1 MACITRCILRW
12 GLISGLALGGATLLI
27 GPERV
32 GAGFHQLQS
41 KARGA
46 VDQFMDNPTA
56 MRRQLEQLADEY
68 PDRIA
73 EVGGEIVEVEYQISQ
88 IDYDLEISR
97 RVVTMT
103 TDDLKVLKTLV
114 AQAEAKQAVA
124 ARQVSFRYDGTR
136 FNINQ
141 ARAEAS
147 RINDLRVSYK
157 DRYAADSQ
165 QYEFLAQQK
174 TRLVEILNSLEGDFS
189 KYQSQLWQLDHQID
203 AIERNERLI
212 ELTKKQHETLASYD
226 KFEKLGNLGQIEAKL
241 AEIRTIQEAQLQ
253 TLANMGFKDN
263 YYKRAETELGMMDLD
278 DDPFANIFDDVDE
291 EEVDVDIE
299 STQSIAYRSH
309 EAS

>member
-73 EVGGEIVEVEYQISQ
+73 EVRGEIAEIDHQIGRLVH
-88 IDYDLEISR
+88 DVEISK
-97 RVVTMT
+97 RVVALT
-103 TDDLKVLKTLV
+103 TNDLRELKTLV
-114 AQAEAKQAVA
+114 AQAEAKKA
-124 ARQVSFRYDGTR
+124 ATSRTVSFHFDGMR
-136 FNINQ
+136 FNIDQ
-141 ARAEAS
+141 AYTEAG
-147 RINDLRVSYK
+147 RINHVRTTYN
-157 DRYAADSQ
+157 DR
-165 QYEFLAQQK
+165 LAQDNHQYMLLSEQK
-174 TRLVEILNSLEGDFS
+174 SRLTEILDNLEGDFS
-189 KYQSQLWQLDHQID
+189 KYQSQLWQLDRQID

-212 ELTKKQHETLASYD
+212 DLTKRQKATLASYNKFD
-226 KFEKLGNLGQIEAKL
+226 KIANLHQLEAKL
-241 AEIRTIQEAQLQ
+241 AELRTIQEAQLQ
-253 TLANMGFKDN
+253 ALAKSGINDDYF
-263 YYKRAETELGMMDLD
+263 KRAEAEMGMMDID
-278 DDPFANIFDDVDE
+278 NNPFANIFEDVDE

>member
-1 MACITRCILRW
+1 MPTPNWDCVYSHDDKIEEDLRYP
-12 GLISGLALGGATLLI
+12 LIVKPADTHNSI
-27 GPERV
+27 GV
-32 GAGFHQLQS
+32 TNDS
-41 KARGA
+41 
-46 VDQFMDNPTA
+46 VVTN
-56 MRRQLEQLADEY
+56 RRQL
-68 PDRIA
+68 DR
-73 EVGGEIVEVEYQISQ
+73 
-88 IDYDLEISR
+88 
-97 RVVTMT
+97 
-103 TDDLKVLKTLV
+103 
-114 AQAEAKQAVA
+114 
-124 ARQVSFRYDGTR
+124 
-136 FNINQ
+136 
-141 ARAEAS
+141 
-147 RINDLRVSYK
+147 
-157 DRYAADSQ
+157 
-165 QYEFLAQQK
+165 
-174 TRLVEILNSLEGDFS
+174 
-189 KYQSQLWQLDHQID
+189 QID